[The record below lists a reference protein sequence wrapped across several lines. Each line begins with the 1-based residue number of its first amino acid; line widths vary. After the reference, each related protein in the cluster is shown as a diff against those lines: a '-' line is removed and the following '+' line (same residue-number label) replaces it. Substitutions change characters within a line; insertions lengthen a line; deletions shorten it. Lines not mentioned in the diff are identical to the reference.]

1 MLNQIFL
8 QGRLVADPELKQ
20 AGEVSVAQFRI
31 AVDRDYQPKGQEQRQ
46 ADFIN
51 CVAWRQTG
59 EFISKYFG
67 KGDMILIEGQ
77 LQTRNY
83 TDKDGNKRTAHE
95 VVVAHAWFC
104 GKKQDVQS
112 TQSAQGMDVQPGT
125 MYTQPAQAGT
135 PQPTQYTPA
144 MAARAQQGY
153 APAPMSPGG
162 FAQVIQAA
170 AGQGVP
176 IQQVQPV
183 TYPQGMQQTLPMV
196 DDGDLPF

>member
-8 QGRLVADPELKQ
+8 QGRLVADPELRQ
-20 AGEVSVAQFRI
+20 AGEVSVAQFRV

-95 VVVAHAWFC
+95 VVIAHCWFC
-104 GKKQDVQS
+104 GKKQDAGQPAQS
-112 TQSAQGMDVQPGT
+112 VDVQPGT
-125 MYTQPAQAGT
+125 MYQQ
-135 PQPTQYTPA
+135 TQYTPA

-153 APAPMSPGG
+153 APAPMPPQE
-162 FAQVIQAA
+162 FTQVLQRA
-170 AGQGVP
+170 AGQNVP
-176 IQQVQPV
+176 IRPV
-183 TYPQGMQQTLPMV
+183 TYPQGVQQNLQMTPMP